1 MLALRLKAWKTEA
14 VLEEV
19 PEPGLPAA
27 GALLKVIGAGAC
39 HSDLHLMRD
48 FETDA
53 TGWGPPFT
61 LGHENTGE
69 IVALGRR
76 AFGLEVGQKVA
87 VYGPW
92 GCGHCRRC
100 AIGEESYCENA
111 AAIGPAGGGLG
122 LDGGMAPLMAVP
134 DTRLLVPL
142 GSLDPVEAAPL
153 TDAGLTP
160 YHAVNR
166 SLPKLV
172 PGSAAVVIGAG
183 GLGHMAVQILKAV
196 SPAKVIVVDTR
207 QEALA
212 LAKSLG
218 ADETV
223 SMDENPGTAIMELT
237 HGRGAEAVIDLVGA
251 DSTIA
256 LGMRVARTRGDLS
269 LVGLAGGSAPF
280 RFLTSRIE
288 VEMATTFWGTRAEL
302 MEVISLAQAGLIK
315 SHVQRFTLDQA
326 AGAYR
331 LMREGK
337 LEGRAVITPNA

>member
-1 MLALRLKAWKTEA
+1 MRALRLKAWKSEA

-19 PEPGLPAA
+19 PDPKLPAA
-27 GALLKVIGAGAC
+27 GALVRVLGAGAC
-39 HSDLHLMRD
+39 HSDLHLMHD
-48 FETDA
+48 FEQDA
-53 TGWGPPFT
+53 MGWGPPFT
-61 LGHENTGE
+61 LGHENAGE

-100 AIGEESYCENA
+100 AIGEETYCENA
-111 AAIGPAGGGLG
+111 GAIGAAGGGLG

-142 GSLDPVEAAPL
+142 GDLDPIEAAPL

-160 YHAVNR
+160 YHAVKR
-166 SLPKLV
+166 SLHKLI

-207 QEALA
+207 PEALA
-212 LAKSLG
+212 FAKSLG

-223 SMDENPGTAIMELT
+223 SMSESTSAAITELT
-237 HGRGAEAVIDLVGA
+237 HGQGAEAVIDLVGA

-280 RFLTSRIE
+280 GFFTSRYE
-288 VEMATTFWGTRAEL
+288 VEMASTYWGTRAEL
-302 MEVISLAQAGLIK
+302 MEVVSLAQAGLIR

-326 AGAYR
+326 TSAYR

-337 LEGRAVITPNA
+337 LEGRAVITPNG

>member
-1 MLALRLKAWKTEA
+1 MLALRLKSWKSEA

-19 PEPGLPAA
+19 PEPQLPPA
-27 GALLKVIGAGAC
+27 GAIIRVLGAGAC
-39 HSDLHLMRD
+39 HSDLHLMHD
-48 FETDA
+48 FEADPM
-53 TGWGPPFT
+53 GWGPPFT
-61 LGHENTGE
+61 LGHENAGE
-69 IVALGRR
+69 IVALGRE

-100 AIGEESYCENA
+100 AIGEETYCENA
-111 AAIGPAGGGLG
+111 ARIGAAGGGLG

-134 DTRLLVPL
+134 DTRLLIPL
-142 GSLDPVEAAPL
+142 GDLDPVEAAPL

-160 YHAVNR
+160 YHAVKR
-166 SLPKLV
+166 SLHKLI

-207 QEALA
+207 AEALEFA
-212 LAKSLG
+212 RSLG
-218 ADETV
+218 ADETL
-223 SMDENPGTAIMELT
+223 IMGDDTSARITELT
-237 HGRGAEAVIDLVGA
+237 GGQGAEAVIDLVGA
-251 DSTIA
+251 DSTIT

-280 RFLTSRIE
+280 SFFSSRYE
-288 VEMATTFWGTRAEL
+288 VEMASTYWGTRAEL
-302 MEVISLAQAGLIK
+302 MEVISLAQGGLIR
-315 SHVQRFTLDQA
+315 SHIQRVKLEDA
-326 AGAYR
+326 IGVYR

-337 LEGRAVITPNA
+337 LEGRAVVTPNA